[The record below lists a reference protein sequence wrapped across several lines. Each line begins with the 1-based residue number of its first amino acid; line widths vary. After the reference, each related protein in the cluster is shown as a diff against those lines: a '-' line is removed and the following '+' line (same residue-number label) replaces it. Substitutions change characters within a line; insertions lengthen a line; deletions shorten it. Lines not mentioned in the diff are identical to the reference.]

1 MRFHIVPAIVALGL
15 GLALTGCARSEGSVQ
30 GSAPSASPATHV
42 SAPAVDQR
50 SPSHAGHGS
59 TVTTAA
65 MGQAAPGQI
74 VPAAAS
80 GVALPAFSGTRE
92 ETTRF
97 IEYFRNIPLTPEQ
110 ERTKVEALTAI
121 PAPCCAEN
129 PLSTCCCPC
138 NMAKAAWGLSAW
150 LITEKGF
157 GAEQVREA
165 TRAWLAA
172 TNPGGFSG
180 DACHSGGCARKISQ
194 NGCGGMKE
202 AEVL

>member
-30 GSAPSASPATHV
+30 GSAPSASPATHM

-50 SPSHAGHGS
+50 SPSHAGHGP

-92 ETTRF
+92 ETARF

-110 ERTKVEALTAI
+110 ERIKVV
-121 PAPCCAEN
+121 PVG
-129 PLSTCCCPC
+129 
-138 NMAKAAWGLSAW
+138 K
-150 LITEKGF
+150 
-157 GAEQVREA
+157 
-165 TRAWLAA
+165 
-172 TNPGGFSG
+172 
-180 DACHSGGCARKISQ
+180 
-194 NGCGGMKE
+194 
-202 AEVL
+202 